1 MCSTQIVTEC
11 DKGVRKMKQ
20 IEELVCLEMLIDF
33 GKVKVTT
40 FLFFFL
46 TKILN
51 SLYNRLDSVM

>member
-1 MCSTQIVTEC
+1 
-11 DKGVRKMKQ
+11 MKQ